1 MTMQPHASRT
11 TPYLFLTPFFLSFL
25 IFGAYP
31 IIRSLV
37 LSLYITSGPEAQH
50 FVGLDNYLYLL
61 KDPDFWTA
69 FRNTATFALGSVL
82 LQLPLSLGLA
92 ILLNRSGV
100 RGRNVF
106 RFIFFSPNL
115 MGLVFSALLFMLIL
129 APKFGLLNA
138 ALHALFGLPT
148 TTRWLS
154 TPGLVM
160 PALIMVALWLYTGFN
175 MVYFLAAL
183 QSVDAELYEAAT
195 IDGAGRWS
203 QFWHVTLPGIK
214 PVLIFVVVLSTIGSF
229 QLFELAYLLLGNG
242 SGPDQAGLTIVMY
255 LYQNGFLGGDLGYA
269 SAIGWTLAAMVLIL
283 SMVQLR
289 ITGTGR
295 EGS

>member
-1 MTMQPHASRT
+1 MKLHTSRS
-11 TPYLFLTPFFLSFL
+11 TPYLFMAPFILSFL

-31 IIRSLV
+31 NLRSLD

-61 KDPDFWTA
+61 QDPDFWTA

-92 ILLNRSGV
+92 ILLNRPEI

-138 ALHALFGLPT
+138 GLHALFGLPS

-154 TPGLVM
+154 TPALVM

-175 MVYFLAAL
+175 MIYFLAAL
-183 QSVDAELYEAAT
+183 QSVDTELYEAAT

-269 SAIGWTLAAMVLIL
+269 SAIGWTLAAMVLLL
-283 SMVQLR
+283 SLVQLR
-289 ITGTGR
+289 ITGMGR
-295 EGS
+295 EEA

>member
-1 MTMQPHASRT
+1 MPLRT
-11 TPYLFLTPFFLSFL
+11 ARTAPYLFLAPFVLSFL

-31 IIRSLV
+31 IVRSV
-37 LSLYITSGPEAQH
+37 MLSFYITSGPEAQH
-50 FVGLDNYLYLL
+50 FVGLDNYLHLL
-61 KDPDFWTA
+61 QDPDFWTA
-69 FRNTATFALGSVL
+69 VRNTATFALGSVL

-92 ILLNRSGV
+92 LLLNRADIH
-100 RGRNVF
+100 GRNVF

-129 APKFGLLNA
+129 APRFGLLNA
-138 ALHALFGLPT
+138 ALHALFGLPS

-160 PALIMVALWLYTGFN
+160 PALIMVALWLYAGFN

-183 QSVDAELYEAAT
+183 QAVDGELYEAAT
-195 IDGAGRWS
+195 IDGAGRWA
-203 QFWHVTLPGIK
+203 QFRHVTLPGIR

-229 QLFELAYLLLGNG
+229 QLFELAFLLLGNS

-269 SAIGWTLAAMVLIL
+269 AAIGWTLALMVLL
-283 SMVQLR
+283 LALVQLR
-289 ITGTGR
+289 ITGTGKEAR
-295 EGS
+295 

>member
-1 MTMQPHASRT
+1 MQPNASRT
-11 TPYLFLTPFFLSFL
+11 APYLFLTPFFLSFL

-50 FVGLDNYLYLL
+50 FVGLNNYLFLL

-69 FRNTATFALGSVL
+69 FRNTATFALGSVV

-92 ILLNRSGV
+92 ILLNRPEI

-138 ALHALFGLPT
+138 ALHALFGLPS

-229 QLFELAYLLLGNG
+229 QLFELAFLLLGNG

-255 LYQNGFLGGDLGYA
+255 LYPNGFLGGDLGYA
-269 SAIGWTLAAMVLIL
+269 SAIGWTLAAMVLML
-283 SMVQLR
+283 SLIQLR
-289 ITGTGR
+289 LTGVGR
-295 EGS
+295 EEA

>member
-1 MTMQPHASRT
+1 MPLRT
-11 TPYLFLTPFFLSFL
+11 ARTAPYLFLAPFVLSFL

-31 IIRSLV
+31 IVRSV
-37 LSLYITSGPEAQH
+37 ILSLYITSGPEAQH
-50 FVGLDNYLYLL
+50 FVGLDNYLHLL
-61 KDPDFWTA
+61 QDPDFWTA

-92 ILLNRSGV
+92 LLLNRADM

-129 APKFGLLNA
+129 APRFGLLNA
-138 ALHALFGLPT
+138 ALHALFGLPS

-183 QSVDAELYEAAT
+183 QAVDGELYEAAT

-203 QFWHVTLPGIK
+203 QFQHVTLPGIR

-229 QLFELAYLLLGNG
+229 QLFELAFLLLGNS

-269 SAIGWTLAAMVLIL
+269 SAIGWTLALMVLLLAMI
-283 SMVQLR
+283 QLR
-289 ITGTGR
+289 ITGTGKEAR
-295 EGS
+295 

>member
-1 MTMQPHASRT
+1 MQPNASRT
-11 TPYLFLTPFFLSFL
+11 APYLFLTPFFLSFL

-50 FVGLDNYLYLL
+50 FVGLNNYLFLL

-69 FRNTATFALGSVL
+69 FRNTATFALGSVV

-92 ILLNRSGV
+92 ILLNRPEI

-138 ALHALFGLPT
+138 ALHALFGLPS

-229 QLFELAYLLLGNG
+229 QLFELAFLLLGNG

-269 SAIGWTLAAMVLIL
+269 SAIGWTLAAMVLML
-283 SMVQLR
+283 SLIQLR
-289 ITGTGR
+289 LTGVGR
-295 EGS
+295 EEA